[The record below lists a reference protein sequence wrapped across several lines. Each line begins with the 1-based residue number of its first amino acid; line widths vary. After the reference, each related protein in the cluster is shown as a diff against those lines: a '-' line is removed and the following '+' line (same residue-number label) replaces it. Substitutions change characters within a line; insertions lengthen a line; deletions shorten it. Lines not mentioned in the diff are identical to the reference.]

1 MRSKKLHV
9 IYCITRSKKHVLNI
23 YSMLYICTVVAR
35 GHRRINYVNGYNMTK
50 KLNKKDNAELVM
62 QFFTLSKTL
71 QSIEKTILKYKDAE
85 LHAAMAKMYKGMEEF
100 SARMIELS
108 LEVSDDYN

>member
-1 MRSKKLHV
+1 
-9 IYCITRSKKHVLNI
+9 
-23 YSMLYICTVVAR
+23 MLYICTVVAR

-62 QFFTLSKTL
+62 QFFTLSKTF
-71 QSIEKTILKYKDAE
+71 QSIEKTILKYKEAE

>member
-1 MRSKKLHV
+1 
-9 IYCITRSKKHVLNI
+9 
-23 YSMLYICTVVAR
+23 MLYICTVVAR

-50 KLNKKDNAELVM
+50 KLNKKDNVELVM

-85 LHAAMAKMYKGMEEF
+85 LHAPMAKMYKGMEEF